1 MAICKPRD
9 WNLSIGIGIG
19 NGIGTDVT
27 SAIISR
33 GLRRIKSANP
43 SISLVLS
50 FFVKKSFI
58 SNVKEAIEMQRK
70 ACAPQK

>member
-9 WNLSIGIGIG
+9 WNLSIAIGIG

-58 SNVKEAIEMQRK
+58 SNVKEAVEMQRK

>member
-9 WNLSIGIGIG
+9 WNLSIGIGIR

-58 SNVKEAIEMQRK
+58 SNVKEAVEMQRK

>member
-9 WNLSIGIGIG
+9 WNLSIGTGIG

-58 SNVKEAIEMQRK
+58 SNVKEAVEMQRK